1 MKIYISADIEGV
13 AGVTQVD
20 ETNADHAHFAPFAEQ
35 MSREVAAACE
45 GAVAAGAT
53 YILVKDAHWT
63 ARNIIASMLPRE
75 AELIRGWSGH
85 PGGMTDG
92 LVEGFDASLFVGYH
106 AKAGTGG
113 NPLAHTISGGD
124 IQTLRINGELAS
136 EFRVASFSS
145 NMVGVP
151 TAFLSGD
158 AAICADAE
166 SLYPGMATFATFK
179 GKGRSTQSVHPD
191 ISVESIRSGVEEIL
205 RSDVQALA
213 KPNPELFKVEI
224 EYKRAPEAY
233 YRSFYPGATFKEERI
248 VCFETNDWFEV
259 LRFFSFVI

>member
-1 MKIYISADIEGV
+1 MRIYISADIEGV

-20 ETNADHAHFAPFAEQ
+20 ETNADHSNFSRFAEQ

-45 GAVAAGAT
+45 GALAAGAT
-53 YILVKDAHWT
+53 DILVKDAHWT
-63 ARNIIASMLPRE
+63 ARNIIPAMLPRE

-92 LVEGFDASLFVGYH
+92 LDETCDASLFIGYH
-106 AKAGTGG
+106 AKAGTAG

-124 IQTLRINGELAS
+124 IQTLRINGDLAS
-136 EFRVASFSS
+136 EFRVASHSS

-158 AAICADAE
+158 AAICAEAE

-179 GKGRSTQSVHPD
+179 GKGTSTQSVHPD
-191 ISVESIRSGVEEIL
+191 IAVEGIKAGVEEVL
-205 RSDVQALA
+205 KGDFRALA
-213 KPNPELFKVEI
+213 KPNPDSFSVEV
-224 EYKRAPEAY
+224 EYKKPPEAY
-233 YRSFYPGATFKEERI
+233 YRSFYPGATLKEERF
-248 VCFETNDWFEV
+248 VCFQTDDWFEV